1 MSEAGELHVELVTNR
16 SAVPLSAEQWN
27 ALAAANET
35 NTVFQTYEWF
45 DAWWRSFGTRHELFL
60 LVVRDGEEITG
71 FVPLTLSR
79 GAWGWRELRFAGA
92 GNADYQDFVLP
103 TAKSRAIAAVC
114 RFLKSQWLR
123 WDRLALSGIPSHS
136 STLPL
141 LTDAAA
147 SNGLHL
153 VDEARVT
160 CPTLL
165 LQENPSRARRLIDKY
180 SLRRPHNWFSKRG
193 TVNFRHVSSVEEVVA
208 MLPAFF
214 DQHRT
219 RWRAAGK
226 PSLFNQPGQTKF
238 YEELARTLQSRGWLQ
253 FSVLEFNGAPIA
265 FHFGFDYCGC
275 VTWYKPSFDVRY
287 AEHSPGLLL
296 TRQLIEDGL
305 RRERVELD
313 FTAGDEAFKGRFAS
327 RERFNVHW
335 GMYHGRIGHGVA
347 LAIRTLRR
355 LAGRT
360 VRRLRARDA
369 SGRRQRDVDADAGRK
384 LTPMPSRMLHRFR
397 ERLHA

>member
-1 MSEAGELHVELVTNR
+1 MSEARELQVELVTNR

-27 ALAAANET
+27 ALASANET

-45 DAWWRSFGTRHELFL
+45 DAWWRSFGTAHGLFL
-60 LVVRDGEEITG
+60 LVVRDGANIIG
-71 FVPLTLSR
+71 FVALTLSR

-103 TAKSRAIAAVC
+103 TRKADAIAAIC
-114 RFLKSQWLR
+114 RFLQTNWLS
-123 WDRLALSGIPSHS
+123 WDRMAFGGIPSHS

-141 LTDAAA
+141 LTEAAVHC
-147 SNGLHL
+147 GLHL

-165 LQENPSRARRLIDKY
+165 LQEDPSRARRLIDKY

-193 TVNFRHVSSVEEVVA
+193 AVNFRHVKSVEEVEA
-208 MLPAFF
+208 LLPAFF
-214 DQHRT
+214 DQHRS

-226 PSLFNQPGQTKF
+226 PSLFNQPRQMKF
-238 YEELARTLQSRGWLQ
+238 YAELARTLQSRGWLQ
-253 FSVLEFNGAPIA
+253 FSVLEFNGEPIA

-327 RERFNVHW
+327 RERYNIHFGV
-335 GMYHGRIGHGVA
+335 YHGRVGFGIA
-347 LAIRTLRR
+347 LAIRSLRR

-360 VRRLRARDA
+360 LRWLRSPRVTGAAVA
-369 SGRRQRDVDADAGRK
+369 SALMQPTRTGGGPA
-384 LTPMPSRMLHRFR
+384 
-397 ERLHA
+397 

>member
-16 SAVPLSAEQWN
+16 SAVPLTADEWN
-27 ALAAANET
+27 ALACANET

-45 DAWWRSFGTRHELFL
+45 DAWWRSFGSAHGLFL
-60 LVVRDGEEITG
+60 LLVRDDREDISG
-71 FVPLTLSR
+71 FVAMTLSR
-79 GAWGWRELRFAGA
+79 AAWGWRELRFAGH

-103 TAKSRAIAAVC
+103 TEKPRAIAAIC
-114 RFLKSQWLR
+114 RFLAAHWLR
-123 WDRLALSGIPSHS
+123 WDRIALGGIPSHS
-136 STLPL
+136 STWAL
-141 LTDAAA
+141 LNEAAA
-147 SNGLHL
+147 QTGLRL
-153 VDEARVT
+153 VSEARVT

-165 LQENPSRARRLIDKY
+165 LQEDPQRAQRLIDKY

-193 TVNFRHVSSVEEVVA
+193 AVNFRHVKSAEEVA
-208 MLPAFF
+208 ALLPAFF
-214 DQHRT
+214 DQHRS

-226 PSLFNQPGQTKF
+226 ASLFTHPRQMKF
-238 YEELARTLQSRGWLQ
+238 YEELARSLQSRDWLQ

-265 FHFGFDYCGC
+265 FHFGFDYRGC

-327 RERFNVHW
+327 RERYNIHFGV
-335 GMYHGRIGHGVA
+335 YHGRVGHGIA
-347 LAIRTLRR
+347 LAIRSMRR

-360 VRRLRARDA
+360 LRWLRAQRATRPADA
-369 SGRRQRDVDADAGRK
+369 SV
-384 LTPMPSRMLHRFR
+384 MLLPTRTGDGPV
-397 ERLHA
+397 